1 MECHGDTLDIISPP
15 FDLILPLNGSEVHTM
30 NELIKHIN
38 FNGDN
43 LLAVQDESGNV
54 LISVN
59 HICNGLGLDAPT
71 QKLKLRE
78 HATLS
83 KGVGICRLPS
93 DGGIQDTFVI
103 NLEFLPLWLAGINPA
118 KVNPESQEK
127 LVSYQLKAKDVLS
140 RAFIQNNI
148 PRSFAEALRLAADEY
163 EARIAA
169 ESKLQIA
176 APKADSYDQFLSGD
190 NFQDMNTV
198 AKVLHQGRNK
208 LFALLR
214 GKKILRSD
222 NTPYQEY
229 CDRGYFEVKQKT
241 ITMGD
246 ITFNKP
252 QTYVTPRG
260 FDYISKLVEK
270 AECLAVMQ

>member
-1 MECHGDTLDIISPP
+1 
-15 FDLILPLNGSEVHTM
+15 M
-30 NELIKHIN
+30 NELIKHVN
-38 FNGDN
+38 FNGDD
-43 LLAVQDESGNV
+43 LLAVKGDDGKIYAAVYHFCKS
-54 LISVN
+54 LFMSVGQMKN
-59 HICNGLGLDAPT
+59 ERVRIQGDAV
-71 QKLKLRE
+71 
-78 HATLS
+78 LS
-83 KGVGICRLPS
+83 KGGRKIILPTN
-93 DGGIQDTFVI
+93 GGNQEVLCLDIEYI
-103 NLEFLPLWLAGINPA
+103 PLWLAKINA
-118 KVNPESQEK
+118 NVIEDTLQYKK
-127 LVSYQLKAKDVLS
+127 LVSYQLKAKDILAQ
-140 RAFIQNNI
+140 AFIERKFI
-148 PRSFAEALRLAADEY
+148 VPATFAEALRLAADEY

-198 AKVLHQGRNK
+198 AKILHQGRNK

-229 CDRGYFEVKQKT
+229 CDRGYFEVKQKM

-252 QTYVTPRG
+252 QTYVTPKG

-270 AECLAVMQ
+270 AECLEVMQ